1 MESHTGFRLNAL
13 STLILTMVEST
24 VALTVPPNFNFWR
37 TVFSHGWCELVP
49 FYVSR
54 ERKEL
59 ERTLMLPRRTPVHC
73 ILRED
78 RSSIAVT
85 VQSPRPLTPVQVEN
99 AGRQLKACL
108 RLDEDLAPF
117 HDEAN
122 RYPEFRW
129 VCETGSGRLLRAPT
143 VFEDAVKMLL
153 TTNCTW
159 ALTTMM
165 ITNLVRAVG
174 ERLDETHWT
183 FPGPEAVASLT
194 ERALRAKIKT
204 GYRSPFLHKMARD
217 VAEGKLD
224 VESWRTSSLPTP
236 DLYEEIRKVKGLGP
250 YAAGNLLRLVG
261 RCDYLA
267 LDSWVRQ
274 QYFKLHR
281 KGRTVKDATIE
292 RDYQKF
298 GIWRGL
304 FFWLEMTK
312 EWHDEGGNAPIG

>member
-1 MESHTGFRLNAL
+1 MVQSVF
-13 STLILTMVEST
+13 SLTT
-24 VALTVPPNFNFWR
+24 PPNFNFWR

-59 ERTLMLPRRTPVHC
+59 ERTLLLPRGTPVHC
-73 ILRED
+73 ILREEGKNV
-78 RSSIAVT
+78 AVT
-85 VQSPRPLTPVQVEN
+85 VKSRRELSPAQLEN
-99 AGRQLKACL
+99 AAAQLRTCL
-108 RLDEDLAPF
+108 RMDGDFDSF
-117 HDEAN
+117 HAEAN

-159 ALTTMM
+159 ALTTIMV
-165 ITNLVRAVG
+165 TNLVRAAG
-174 ERLDETHWT
+174 EPFDETYRT
-183 FPGPEAVASLT
+183 FPTPEAVASLT
-194 ERALRAKIKT
+194 ERTLRSKIKT
-204 GYRSPFLHKMARD
+204 GYRSPFLHRMARD

-224 VESWRTSSLPTP
+224 MESWRTSSLPTP
-236 DLYEEIRKVKGLGP
+236 ELYDEIRKVKGLGP
-250 YAAGNLLRLVG
+250 YAAGNLLRLLG

-274 QYFKLHR
+274 QFFKVHR
-281 KGRTVKDATIE
+281 RGRKVKDATIE
-292 RDYQKF
+292 RHYEKF

-304 FFWLEMTK
+304 FFWLEMTR
-312 EWHDEGGNAPIG
+312 EWHDEGGDAPIG